1 MTTRQNMTLKKRR
14 MLAAL
19 EQCVC
24 IVSRAA
30 KEAGI
35 PRQTHYYWMDNDPK
49 YRQAVIDLENV
60 ALDFAESCLFDQMRE
75 GTAGGVTA
83 AIFVLKARGKKRG
96 YIERSELSLDGSV
109 ESKIIEW
116 APANKK

>member
-1 MTTRQNMTLKKRR
+1 MSTRQNMTLKKRR

-75 GTAGGVTA
+75 GSVPA
-83 AIFVLKARGKKRG
+83 AIFLLKTRGKKRG

>member
-75 GTAGGVTA
+75 GSVPA
-83 AIFVLKARGKKRG
+83 AIFLLKTRGKKRG

>member
-19 EQCVC
+19 EQCLC

-75 GTAGGVTA
+75 GSVPA
-83 AIFVLKARGKKRG
+83 AIFLLKTRGKKRG

>member
-1 MTTRQNMTLKKRR
+1 

-19 EQCVC
+19 EQCLC

-75 GTAGGVTA
+75 GSVPA
-83 AIFVLKARGKKRG
+83 AIFLLKTRGKKRG

-116 APANKK
+116 VPANKK